1 MKHLDVFIQSLS
13 DTLYIVFGRGDFPL
27 PDDWK
32 FLPVNI
38 TKGSIALPEALQA
51 ANTVIF
57 SWPAHK
63 VILLATSPFGAIIL
77 HLPASVGKPD
87 SSRFHICEERNEFE
101 AADFCTEDIMLVFF
115 KLILLCFIKLLT
127 HFLPGLLF
135 LKGVLSLFDSTYSY
149 TISLI

>member
-1 MKHLDVFIQSLS
+1 M
-13 DTLYIVFGRGDFPL
+13 FGRGDFPL

-57 SWPAHK
+57 SQPAHK
-63 VILLATSPFGAIIL
+63 VTLLATSPFGAIIL

-87 SSRFHICEERNEFE
+87 SSRFHICEERNGFE
-101 AADFCTEDIMLVFF
+101 VVYCRAEDIMLVFF
-115 KLILLCFIKLLT
+115 ELILLCFMKLLT

-135 LKGVLSLFDSTYSY
+135 LK
-149 TISLI
+149 

>member
-1 MKHLDVFIQSLS
+1 M
-13 DTLYIVFGRGDFPL
+13 FGRGDFPL

-57 SWPAHK
+57 SRPAHK

-87 SSRFHICEERNEFE
+87 SSRFHICEERNGFE
-101 AADFCTEDIMLVFF
+101 VVDCCAEDIMLVFF
-115 KLILLCFIKLLT
+115 ELILLCFMKLLT
-127 HFLPGLLF
+127 HFLTGLLF
-135 LKGVLSLFDSTYSY
+135 LKGVVSLFDSTYSC

>member
-1 MKHLDVFIQSLS
+1 M
-13 DTLYIVFGRGDFPL
+13 FGRGDFPL
-27 PDDWK
+27 PDDWN

-87 SSRFHICEERNEFE
+87 SSRLHICEERNGFE

-115 KLILLCFIKLLT
+115 KLILLCFIKL
-127 HFLPGLLF
+127 
-135 LKGVLSLFDSTYSY
+135 
-149 TISLI
+149 